1 MPKYNRKFPFGAK
14 TKMISGC
21 SKRLSSKA
29 AARSATRRI
38 MSVTFADGRELVS
51 AQCLGRGVTFLT
63 HPPRAAVAALSR
75 RYVEPLSDARTPLAA
90 FFSILLVI
98 AWLLLSLPAWAHKP
112 SDSYLSL
119 SVHNDRVEGQWD
131 IALRDLDNAI
141 GLDRD
146 GNGQLTWG
154 EVREA
159 HGEIGAYALSRLVLS
174 AGTQTCTTQMLEQLI
189 DHHTDG
195 AYSVLRFRSDC
206 GRSIEQLRVDYR
218 LLFDIDA
225 QHKGLL
231 RLTQGGQ
238 TGTAIFS
245 RESAVQGFLVVER
258 SRWAESTQFIHEGIW
273 HIWLGFDHVLFLLAL
288 LLPAVLIRTED
299 RWQAAGDFS
308 SVCWNVVSIVT
319 AFTVAHSLTLSL
331 AALDLVQLPSRLVE
345 SIIAASVV
353 LTGFGNLY
361 PMVTRRRWLVAFG
374 FGLIHGFGFAAV
386 LTDLGLP
393 HDSLLL
399 SLVSFNVGVELGQ
412 LAIVAAFLPLA
423 YLIRRSWSYPRV
435 VLTGGSLAVIAI
447 ALVWFTEWAFDFHL
461 FSALA

>member
-1 MPKYNRKFPFGAK
+1 M
-14 TKMISGC
+14 TSGC

-29 AARSATRRI
+29 AASEEARR
-38 MSVTFADGRELVS
+38 TL
-51 AQCLGRGVTFLT
+51 
-63 HPPRAAVAALSR
+63 

-119 SVHNDRVEGQWD
+119 SVQNDHIEGQWD
-131 IALRDLDNAI
+131 IALRDLADAI
-141 GLDRD
+141 GLDSD

-154 EVREA
+154 EVRNK
-159 HGEIGAYALSRLVLS
+159 HGEISSYALARLALS
-174 AGTQTCTTQMLEQLI
+174 ADRQVCQTQVLEQLI

-195 AYSVLRFRSDC
+195 AYSVLRFRANC
-206 GRSIEQLRVDYR
+206 GDLIEQLAVDYR

-231 RLTQGGQ
+231 RLTRGGH
-238 TGTAIFS
+238 TSTAIFS
-245 RESAVQGFLVVER
+245 RELPTQGFSITER
-258 SRWAESTQFIHEGIW
+258 SRWTESMQFIHEGTW

-288 LLPAVLIRTED
+288 LLPSVLIRTEG
-299 RWQAAGDFS
+299 RWQAAGDFA

-319 AFTVAHSLTLSL
+319 AFTMAHSLTLSL
-331 AALDLVQLPSRLVE
+331 ATLDIIQLPSRLVE
-345 SIIAASVV
+345 STIAASVV
-353 LTGFGNLY
+353 LAGLGNLY
-361 PMVTRRRWLVAFG
+361 PTMMSRRWMIAFG

-399 SLVSFNVGVELGQ
+399 SLVSFNIGVEIGQ

-423 YLIRRSWSYPRV
+423 YLIRRSWSYPRF

-447 ALVWFTEWAFDFHL
+447 ALVWFTERAFDLRL
-461 FSALA
+461 FPL

>member
-1 MPKYNRKFPFGAK
+1 M
-14 TKMISGC
+14 TSGC
-21 SKRLSSKA
+21 SKKLSSKA
-29 AARSATRRI
+29 AASEEARR
-38 MSVTFADGRELVS
+38 TL
-51 AQCLGRGVTFLT
+51 
-63 HPPRAAVAALSR
+63 

-119 SVHNDRVEGQWD
+119 SVQNDHVEGQWD
-131 IALRDLDNAI
+131 IALRDLADAI

-146 GNGQLTWG
+146 GDGQLTWG
-154 EVREA
+154 EVRNQ
-159 HGEIGAYALSRLVLS
+159 HDEIKAYALSRLALS
-174 AGTQTCTTQMLEQLI
+174 ADQQACTTQVLEQLI

-206 GRSIEQLRVDYR
+206 GGSIERLAVDYR

-238 TGTAIFS
+238 TSTAIFS
-245 RESAVQGFLVVER
+245 RESPTQELTVAEQ
-258 SRWAESTQFIHEGIW
+258 SRWNEGIQFIHEGIW

-288 LLPAVLIRTED
+288 LLPAVLVRTEG

-308 SVCWNVVSIVT
+308 SVCWKVVSIIT

-331 AALDLVQLPSRLVE
+331 AALDLVRLPSRLVE
-345 SIIAASVV
+345 STIAASVV
-353 LTGFGNLY
+353 LAGLGNLY
-361 PMVTRRRWLVAFG
+361 PTMMSRRWMIAFG

-399 SLVSFNVGVELGQ
+399 SLVSFNVGVEIGQ
-412 LAIVAAFLPLA
+412 LAIVAAFLPMA
-423 YLIRRSWSYPRV
+423 YLIRQSWSYPRL

-447 ALVWFTEWAFDFHL
+447 ALVWFTERAFDLQL
-461 FSALA
+461 FPL

>member
-1 MPKYNRKFPFGAK
+1 M
-14 TKMISGC
+14 
-21 SKRLSSKA
+21 
-29 AARSATRRI
+29 RI
-38 MSVTFADGRELVS
+38 
-51 AQCLGRGVTFLT
+51 
-63 HPPRAAVAALSR
+63 P
-75 RYVEPLSDARTPLAA
+75 
-90 FFSILLVI
+90 LVI
-98 AWLLLSLPAWAHKP
+98 LWLLLSLPAWAHKP

-119 SVHNDRVEGQWD
+119 SIQNNHVEGRWD
-131 IALRDLDNAI
+131 IALRDLDSAI
-141 GLDRD
+141 GVD
-146 GNGQLTWG
+146 GDGDGQLTWR
-154 EVREA
+154 EVQNK
-159 HGEIGAYALSRLVLS
+159 HDEIGAYALSRLTLS
-174 AGTQTCTTQMLEQLI
+174 ADQQACRTQLMEHLI

-206 GRSIEQLRVDYR
+206 GGPIEQLRVDYK

-231 RLTQGGQ
+231 RLSQGGH
-238 TGTAIFS
+238 TSTAIFS
-245 RESAVQGFLVVER
+245 QESPSQEFSVAKR
-258 SRWAESTQFIHEGIW
+258 SRWNESLQFIHEGIW

-288 LLPAVLIRTED
+288 LLPAVLVRADD

-331 AALDLVQLPSRLVE
+331 AALDVVRLPSRLVE
-345 SIIAASVV
+345 STIAASVV
-353 LTGFGNLY
+353 LAALGNLY
-361 PMVTRRRWLVAFG
+361 PMMTSRRWMIAFG

-399 SLVSFNVGVELGQ
+399 SLVSFNVGVEIGQ

-423 YLIRRSWSYPRV
+423 YLIRHSWSYPRL

-447 ALVWFTEWAFDFHL
+447 ALVWFTERAFDLQL
-461 FSALA
+461 FSL

>member
-1 MPKYNRKFPFGAK
+1 M
-14 TKMISGC
+14 
-21 SKRLSSKA
+21 
-29 AARSATRRI
+29 
-38 MSVTFADGRELVS
+38 
-51 AQCLGRGVTFLT
+51 
-63 HPPRAAVAALSR
+63 H
-75 RYVEPLSDARTPLAA
+75 
-90 FFSILLVI
+90 ILLVI
-98 AWLLLSLPAWAHKP
+98 LSLLFSLPAWAHKP

-131 IALRDLDNAI
+131 IALRDLADAI

-154 EVREA
+154 EVRET

-174 AGTQTCTTQMLEQLI
+174 AGTQTCTTQLLDQLI

-206 GRSIEQLRVDYR
+206 GGPVERLAVDYR

-238 TGTAIFS
+238 TSTAIFS
-245 RESAVQGFLVVER
+245 RESPAQEFSVAER
-258 SRWAESTQFIHEGIW
+258 SRWAESRQFIHEGTW

-288 LLPAVLIRTED
+288 LLPAVLIRTEG
-299 RWQAAGDFS
+299 RWQAAGNFS
-308 SVCWNVVSIVT
+308 SVCWSVVSIVT

-331 AALDLVQLPSRLVE
+331 AALDVVRLPSRLVE
-345 SIIAASVV
+345 STIAASVV
-353 LTGFGNLY
+353 LAGLGNLV
-361 PMVTRRRWLVAFG
+361 PLVTKQRWIVAFG

-386 LTDLGLP
+386 LTDLGLS
-393 HDSLLL
+393 HNSLLL

-412 LAIVAAFLPLA
+412 LAIVSAFLPLA
-423 YLIRRSWSYPRV
+423 FMIRRSWSYPRL
-435 VLTGGSLAVIAI
+435 VLTGGSLAVVAI
-447 ALVWFTEWAFDFHL
+447 ALVWFTERAFDL
-461 FSALA
+461 QLLPL

>member
-1 MPKYNRKFPFGAK
+1 M
-14 TKMISGC
+14 
-21 SKRLSSKA
+21 
-29 AARSATRRI
+29 
-38 MSVTFADGRELVS
+38 
-51 AQCLGRGVTFLT
+51 
-63 HPPRAAVAALSR
+63 H
-75 RYVEPLSDARTPLAA
+75 
-90 FFSILLVI
+90 ILLLI
-98 AWLLLSLPAWAHKP
+98 LSLLFSLPAWAHKP

-119 SVHNDRVEGQWD
+119 TIQNNRIEGQWD
-131 IALRDLDNAI
+131 IALRDLDDAI

-154 EVREA
+154 EVRDA
-159 HGEIGAYALSRLVLS
+159 HGEISAYALSRLVLS
-174 AGTQTCTTQMLEQLI
+174 AGTQSCTTQTLEHLI
-189 DHHTDG
+189 DHHTDE
-195 AYSVLRFRSDC
+195 AYSVLRFRAHC
-206 GRSIEQLRVDYR
+206 VEPIERLGVEYR

-238 TGTAIFS
+238 TSTAILSQEFPAREFS
-245 RESAVQGFLVVER
+245 VAAR
-258 SRWAESTQFIHEGIW
+258 SRWAESMQFIHEGVW

-288 LLPAVLIRTED
+288 VLPAVLIRAKG
-299 RWQAAGDFS
+299 RWQAAGGFS
-308 SVCWNVVSIVT
+308 SVYWNVLGIVT

-331 AALDLVQLPSRLVE
+331 AALDIVRLPSRLVE

-353 LTGFGNLY
+353 LAGLGNLY
-361 PMVTRRRWLVAFG
+361 PMMVSRRWLVAFG

-393 HDSLLL
+393 PGSLLL

-423 YLIRRSWSYPRV
+423 FMIRRSWSYPRL

-447 ALVWFTEWAFDFHL
+447 ALVWFTERAFDVRL
-461 FSALA
+461 FPI